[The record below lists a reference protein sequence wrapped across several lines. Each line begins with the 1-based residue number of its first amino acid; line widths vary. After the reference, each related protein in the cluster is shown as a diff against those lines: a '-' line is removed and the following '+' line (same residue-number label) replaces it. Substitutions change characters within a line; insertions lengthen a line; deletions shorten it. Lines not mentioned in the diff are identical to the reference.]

1 MLQLSAYLSE
11 FQCNKTMIG
20 HLAPRPLHFGPP
32 TPPHFPFPGETAYDS
47 YGHTAPASEKRW
59 DFAL

>member
-1 MLQLSAYLSE
+1 
-11 FQCNKTMIG
+11 MIG
-20 HLAPRPLHFGPP
+20 HLAPHPLHFGPP
-32 TPPHFPFPGETAYDS
+32 TPPHFPSPGETAYDS